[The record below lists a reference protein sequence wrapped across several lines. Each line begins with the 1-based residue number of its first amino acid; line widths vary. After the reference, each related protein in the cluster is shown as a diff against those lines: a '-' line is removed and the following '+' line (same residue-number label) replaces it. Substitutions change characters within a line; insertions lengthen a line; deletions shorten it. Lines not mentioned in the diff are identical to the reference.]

1 MNPFFGVRVALSPE
15 EKYLLSMAFGSSP
28 QALCCAPATPSLLC
42 GQLKAGE
49 LFHLTQKYG
58 RFHLKRT
65 ADVEDAA
72 ERWVGLS
79 QFDEAD
85 EGSLVAG
92 LGSKRLLAHL
102 LP

>member
-1 MNPFFGVRVALSPE
+1 MLSALP
-15 EKYLLSMAFGSSP
+15 
-28 QALCCAPATPSLLC
+28 C
-42 GQLKAGE
+42 GQFKAGE

-58 RFHLKRT
+58 RLHLERT

-85 EGSLVAG
+85 EGTLIAG
-92 LGSKRLLAHL
+92 FSGKRLLAHL